1 MTYYYAWFA
10 LFAIVAYIIVT
21 DKSVAQAS
29 YMLTQLARVQ
39 YEKVKWWVV
48 HNPANP
54 IIRYFMWRR
63 SMKLAKELMEEL
75 NKRDEKAS

>member
-1 MTYYYAWFA
+1 MSPYYIYLIIF
-10 LFAIVAYIIVT
+10 FCIAYLILT
-21 DKSVAQAS
+21 DQSIAKAF

-39 YEKVKWWVV
+39 YEKVKFWTL

-63 SMKLAKELMEEL
+63 SMKIAKELMEEL
-75 NKRDEKAS
+75 AEKQKKV

>member
-10 LFAIVAYIIVT
+10 LFAIVAYLIAT
-21 DKSVAQAS
+21 DNSIARAF

-39 YEKVKWWVV
+39 YEKVKWWAL

-54 IIRYFMWRR
+54 LIKYLIWRR
-63 SMKLAKELMEEL
+63 SMKIAKELQKEL
-75 NKRDEKAS
+75 AQNQKE

>member
-1 MTYYYAWFA
+1 MSSSYIYLIIF
-10 LFAIVAYIIVT
+10 FCIAYLILT
-21 DKSVAQAS
+21 DQSVARGF

-75 NKRDEKAS
+75 AEKNKD